1 MISTN
6 GSVSLLSEFSGQL
19 AAQTGLYF
27 PEERLSDL
35 ERGISSAAQQFG
47 FADAESCLKRL
58 LKEPLTRDQIEVL
71 ASHLTVGET
80 YFFRDKTCFGF
91 LEEVVLPELIRSRKE
106 TRQIRIWSAGCS
118 SGEEPYSV
126 AILLDRLLPDIDDW
140 TIFILATDLNPSM
153 LARAQ
158 AGIYSAWAFRDVPE
172 QVRKDNFSNTW
183 KNIWK
188 INDRIKR
195 RVTFRF
201 HNLVEDSFPSWINGT
216 NSMDLILCRN
226 VLMYFSRQGAR
237 KIASQ
242 LGKSLT
248 DCGWLILSP
257 VEIPHVEDTGLTP
270 VQFHGQTFFREG
282 CGTQRLP
289 APLVQV
295 PATGITA
302 SLPAQYPLAAS
313 RFTGDLIS
321 VLPETEGSP
330 FPSAPDTF
338 TDPARLIKEG
348 RYAEAAALIENMS
361 GEDPSKNRDIVLL
374 VRAYADHGDFDRAL
388 RWCER
393 GIVSDRLNPTLHYLH
408 AIILG
413 ERGDKIAE
421 MDALRRTLYLDPD
434 FILAVIALGSS
445 ARKSMRE
452 KEAARHFTNAR
463 SLLEK
468 LQDDDAVPESGG
480 LTAGRLR
487 EILTHAGGA
496 SS

>member
-1 MISTN
+1 MIRAN
-6 GSVSLLSEFSGQL
+6 GSVPSLSEFSGQL

-35 ERGISSAAQQFG
+35 KRGISSAAQQFG

-91 LEEVVLPELIRSRKE
+91 LEEVVLPQLIRSRKE

-126 AILLDRLLPDIDDW
+126 AILLDRLLPDSDDW
-140 TIFILATDLNPSM
+140 EIFILATDLNPSM

-158 AGIYSAWAFRDVPE
+158 AGIYSAWAFRDVPDP
-172 QVRKDNFSNTW
+172 VRKDYFSNTG
-183 KNIWK
+183 KNRWK

-201 HNLVEDSFPSWINGT
+201 HNLVEDSFPSWVNGT
-216 NSMDLILCRN
+216 NAMDLILCRN
-226 VLMYFSRQGAR
+226 VLMYFSRQSAR

-242 LGKSLT
+242 LGKSLAE
-248 DCGWLILSP
+248 CGWLILSP
-257 VEIPHVEDTGLTP
+257 VEIPQAEDTGLTP

-282 CGTQRLP
+282 CGTQVLP
-289 APLVQV
+289 VPIVQV
-295 PATGITA
+295 PVTGITV
-302 SLPAQYPLAAS
+302 SPPEQYPSAAS
-313 RFTGDLIS
+313 QFFGDILS
-321 VLPETEGSP
+321 VSPETEISIL
-330 FPSAPDTF
+330 PSAPDAF
-338 TDPARLIKEG
+338 TDPARLIEKG
-348 RYAEAAALIENMS
+348 RYAEAGGLIMDMS
-361 GEDPSKNRDIVLL
+361 REDPSKNRDIVLL

-388 RWCER
+388 LWCER
-393 GIVSDRLNPTLHYLH
+393 GITSDRLNPTLHYLH

-413 ERGDKIAE
+413 ERGDRIGE

-445 ARKSMRE
+445 ARMTGRK
-452 KEAARHFTNAR
+452 KEADRHFANAR

-468 LQDDDAVPESGG
+468 LPDNDAVPESGG
-480 LTAGRLR
+480 LSAGRLL
-487 EILTHAGGA
+487 EILPHSGGA
-496 SS
+496 RS